1 MKKKSWKKHKVV
13 NRLVGKCRYCDKD
26 VWTEIPFVVYMDKTP
41 AHYQCDR
48 VHWKPTSSTK

>member
-1 MKKKSWKKHKVV
+1 MRKKSWKKNKVV

-48 VHWKPTSSTK
+48 VHWKPTK